1 METTTSMEGSI
12 DMKKLGLYLLAVLSI
27 MTACTREEAPES
39 IETNESNATTITVVA
54 GKAGTRTYLEEN
66 DGVFSFKWKK
76 GDRIALVEGCPAFVD
91 NQCETYKSEPLSV
104 DAEEAVFT
112 VNLGERE
119 SLPGQLCY
127 TAIYPPHYDNDW
139 EYPIGY
145 YDEAGRLFLGLEFPT
160 DQYPTADSFD
170 PLADLL
176 VSKAIYAD
184 SRPGNKAHMNFEF
197 ARVGTI
203 VKMVL
208 TGLPTGSKIY
218 NGSLGFDFEAGYY
231 LEYYPAQMVMKS
243 SDGTLFMNFDYGDDG
258 LSVGLDG
265 TAVVWLRC
273 MSGVSK
279 RIDLRLDGWTPD
291 VGSWHRYRPISFRAR
306 GTTLSFKEGGLT
318 EFTVNINKPDVEN
331 PEANTV
337 QYWTNSTKDRVTV
350 SWPDPGDEDLAGY
363 DVFLLD
369 ENDTRYNFNTPV
381 LSSDGTCWNA
391 VIGQDLAPGEYTLFL
406 RANARTGKV
415 SQPDFM
421 EKDLSIGVLHNMTI
435 GQSSLPFGYTA
446 DEDNEASYYDVNFG
460 FRNIYPGS
468 FYTMKGTSYVTTWA
482 LWNKTPMH
490 LETFSVLPYDKDA
503 NDFQLYASDEPFVGG
518 YPSGN
523 DSPLPYT
530 LDDYSKRRDFQVGDK
545 SYFLLTSGGSL
556 QMKNIEMMYCH

>member
-1 METTTSMEGSI
+1 M
-12 DMKKLGLYLLAVLSI
+12 LAALALLV
-27 MTACTREEAPES
+27 ACTREEAPETE
-39 IETNESNATTITVVA
+39 ETNVSNAATITVVA

-76 GDRIALVEGCPAFVD
+76 GDRIALVEGCPALEYD
-91 NQCETYKSEPLSV
+91 ACETYKSEPLSA

-119 SLPGQLCY
+119 SLPGRLAY

-176 VSKAIYAD
+176 VSKAVYAD
-184 SRPGNKAHMNFEF
+184 SRPGNTAQMTFEF

-208 TGLPTGSKIY
+208 TGLPTGSKINY
-218 NGSLGFDFEAGYY
+218 GELDFGREAGYF

-243 SDGTLFMNFDYGDDG
+243 SDGVDVIRFNYGNSG
-258 LSVGLDG
+258 LSAGEDG

-273 MSGVSK
+273 ISGVSK
-279 RIDLRLDGWTPD
+279 CIDLRIEGTTPGID
-291 VGSWHRYRPISFRAR
+291 YWSRHRRISFRAR
-306 GTTLSFKEGGLT
+306 GTTLPFKEGGLT
-318 EFTVNINKPDVEN
+318 EFTVKINSPDVEN
-331 PEANTV
+331 PEPETV
-337 QYWTNSTKDRVTV
+337 QYWTNATMDGVTV
-350 SWPDPGDEDLAGY
+350 SWPDSGDEDLSGY
-363 DVFLLD
+363 EAFLLD
-369 ENDTRYNFNTPV
+369 EDDTRYDFLTPV
-381 LSSDGTCWNA
+381 FSSERNRWEA
-391 VIGQDLAPGEYTLFL
+391 VIGQGLAPGEYTLFL

-421 EKDLSIGVLHNMTI
+421 EKELSIGIPHEMTI
-435 GQSSLPFGYTA
+435 GRYSLSFGYTM
-446 DEDNEASYYDVNFG
+446 DTDLEGSYYDILFG

-468 FYTMKGTSYVTTWA
+468 FSYMSGTAYDKPWA

-490 LETFSVLPYDKDA
+490 IETFSVYPYDKDSRG
-503 NDFQLYASDEPFVGG
+503 FQLYASDEPFVGG
-518 YPSGN
+518 YPSEN
-523 DSPLPYT
+523 DKPLPYT
-530 LDDYSKRRDFQVGDK
+530 LDDYSKRRDFQVGGK
-545 SYFLLTSGGSL
+545 SYFLLTSSGSL
-556 QMKNIEMMYCH
+556 QMNNVKMLYYH